1 MAIKAAVK
9 QTKQVVKEKVLP
21 VVKKAAQATKKPT
34 NSSSTKAK
42 TASVDKNRITSEAEL
57 KALLD
62 EHRKTRVIGSDGEP
76 ITTLADKR
84 KVLSAES
91 TVTPDGLYPYV
102 MLGSKMS
109 YALFIEDYLKVSD
122 ANAPIKENFEAAVSL
137 INPVRKVKKGEEVL
151 ENVRNWEKVIEETYG
166 LANNSQKAK
175 DAKTTQKEIDQ
186 LGEYVKKLDKG
197 TGELKHPVLDNPRV
211 GSALKDDFYHNFN
224 DIIDNY
230 AVDAQRFDL
239 PNKKGHMDSLYQIE
253 GSMDKYETKY
263 VKVKNNAPEML
274 QTKETID
281 GVFEWVVDPTTN
293 TVTHRTFIP
302 GGKVSG
308 KINQWGK

>member
-1 MAIKAAVK
+1 MQKS
-9 QTKQVVKEKVLP
+9 LR
-21 VVKKAAQATKKPT
+21 PT
-34 NSSSTKAK
+34 NSSITKAK

-151 ENVRNWEKVIEETYG
+151 ENVRNWEKVIEETYD
-166 LANNSQKAK
+166 LANNSKKAK

-186 LGEYVKKLDKG
+186 LGEYVKKHDKG
-197 TGELKHPVLDNPRV
+197 KDTLLDNDLAKMYKDV
-211 GSALKDDFYHNFN
+211 QQGIGSTGRTIPNTLDEQLAMKQVLSNPLEGAKDLSDYIKMS
-224 DIIDNY
+224 D
-230 AVDAQRFDL
+230 
-239 PNKKGHMDSLYQIE
+239 KGRWEAKDGWIKMS
-253 GSMDKYETKY
+253 
-263 VKVKNNAPEML
+263 NNVNGNE
-274 QTKETID
+274 IHF
-281 GVFEWVVDPTTN
+281 VYN
-293 TVTHRTFIP
+293 TVT
-302 GGKVSG
+302 GKFDDF
-308 KINQWGK
+308 KFK

>member
-1 MAIKAAVK
+1 
-9 QTKQVVKEKVLP
+9 
-21 VVKKAAQATKKPT
+21 
-34 NSSSTKAK
+34 
-42 TASVDKNRITSEAEL
+42 
-57 KALLD
+57 
-62 EHRKTRVIGSDGEP
+62 
-76 ITTLADKR
+76 
-84 KVLSAES
+84 
-91 TVTPDGLYPYV
+91 VTPDGLYPYV

-109 YALFIEDYLKVSD
+109 YALFLEDYLKVSD

-151 ENVRNWEKVIEETYG
+151 ENVRKWEKVIEETYG

-253 GSMDKYETKY
+253 GSMVKYETKY

>member
-1 MAIKAAVK
+1 MSQLKGTHLSTMENPGVY
-9 QTKQVVKEKVLP
+9 TKIIETDRLLTREYQPTAYNVYNPDHIVEQLTG
-21 VVKKAAQATKKPT
+21 KK
-34 NSSSTKAK
+34 NSGNS
-42 TASVDKNRITSEAEL
+42 I
-57 KALLD
+57 
-62 EHRKTRVIGSDGEP
+62 
-76 ITTLADKR
+76 
-84 KVLSAES
+84 
-91 TVTPDGLYPYV
+91 V
-102 MLGSKMS
+102 M
-109 YALFIEDYLKVSD
+109 VS
-122 ANAPIKENFEAAVSL
+122 
-137 INPVRKVKKGEEVL
+137 
-151 ENVRNWEKVIEETYG
+151 
-166 LANNSQKAK
+166 
-175 DAKTTQKEIDQ
+175 
-186 LGEYVKKLDKG
+186 DKG

-253 GSMDKYETKY
+253 GSVVKYETKY

-302 GGKVSG
+302 GGKVTG

>member
-1 MAIKAAVK
+1 MSKKEQILRTGFNMTLQQAQKSKGKFDATVD
-9 QTKQVVKEKVLP
+9 VVK
-21 VVKKAAQATKKPT
+21 
-34 NSSSTKAK
+34 
-42 TASVDKNRITSEAEL
+42 D
-57 KALLD
+57 
-62 EHRKTRVIGSDGEP
+62 
-76 ITTLADKR
+76 
-84 KVLSAES
+84 
-91 TVTPDGLYPYV
+91 
-102 MLGSKMS
+102 
-109 YALFIEDYLKVSD
+109 
-122 ANAPIKENFEAAVSL
+122 
-137 INPVRKVKKGEEVL
+137 
-151 ENVRNWEKVIEETYG
+151 TY
-166 LANNSQKAK
+166 K
-175 DAKTTQKEIDQ
+175 D
-186 LGEYVKKLDKG
+186 VKKLVTDPIGVLKETKDSLKNVAAHPIVTAKTIAGSVKDSFEKDVLHGNAYSRSYWGTKATIHTVTAVVGTKGAGSLTKVGKLPDTPDYKATTSSKQTVKEDSPSKSVEPTKG

-253 GSMDKYETKY
+253 GSMVKYETKY
-263 VKVKNNAPEML
+263 VEVKNNAPEML
-274 QTKETID
+274 QTKETRD